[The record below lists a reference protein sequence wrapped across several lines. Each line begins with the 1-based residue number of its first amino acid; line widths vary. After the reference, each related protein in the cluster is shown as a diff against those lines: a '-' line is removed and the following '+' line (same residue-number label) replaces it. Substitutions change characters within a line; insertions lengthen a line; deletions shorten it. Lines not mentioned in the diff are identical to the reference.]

1 MPTGSYE
8 TVIIGGGPAGLTA
21 GLYLCRSRIRT
32 VLLEKQ
38 LPGGQAVNSPLI
50 ENYPGFPEGI
60 DGMELISL
68 FKQQADNFG
77 LDTKTFEAVTSV
89 EVSNGVKILKTDKE
103 EVKANAVIVATGRSP
118 KKMGIPGE
126 DEYMGKGISYCA
138 TCDGPLFKD
147 KPVMVIG
154 GGDSAVEEALHLT
167 NFASKV
173 IIVHRR
179 DELRASGYLQERAL
193 SEPKLEILWNSEIRE
208 VRGNNTVEEAVIE
221 NNVTGETGRVPVSG
235 IFFYVGNMPN
245 SSFLSE
251 MVELDKSGYIITDEN
266 LETSVPGIFAAG
278 DVRSNPFKQVV
289 IATGEGALTAMSAQ
303 RYLEKTG
310 ARAAYKGDAQ

>member
-1 MPTGSYE
+1 M
-8 TVIIGGGPAGLTA
+8 TA

>member
-1 MPTGSYE
+1 MSTGSYE

-21 GLYLCRSRIRT
+21 GLYLCRSRIKT

-38 LPGGQAVNSPLI
+38 MTGGQAVNSPLI
-50 ENYPGFPEGI
+50 ENYPGFPDGI
-60 DGMELISL
+60 DGMELTSL
-68 FKQQADNFG
+68 FKLQADNFG
-77 LDTKTFEAVTSV
+77 LETRNFEAVTSV
-89 EVSNGVKILKTDKE
+89 DVTNGFKTLKTDKE
-103 EVKANAVIVATGRSP
+103 EINTPAIIVATGRSP

-126 DEYMGKGISYCA
+126 DKYMGKGISYCA

-147 KPVMVIG
+147 KRVMVIG

-167 NFASKV
+167 NFAGKV

-193 SEPKLEILWNSEIRE
+193 SEPKLEIIWNSEIRE
-208 VRGNNTVEEAVIE
+208 VRGDSVVEEAIIE
-221 NNVTGETGRVPVSG
+221 NNVTGETSEVPVSG
-235 IFFYVGNMPN
+235 IFFYVGNTPN

-251 MVELDKSGYIITDEN
+251 MVELDKPGYITTDEN

-289 IATGEGALTAMSAQ
+289 IATGEGALAAMSAQ

-310 ARAAYKGDAQ
+310 ARAAYKGDAK

>member
-1 MPTGSYE
+1 M
-8 TVIIGGGPAGLTA
+8 
-21 GLYLCRSRIRT
+21 
-32 VLLEKQ
+32 
-38 LPGGQAVNSPLI
+38 PGGQAVNSPLI

-60 DGMELISL
+60 DGLELTTL
-68 FKQQADNFG
+68 FKQQAENFG
-77 LDTKTFEAVTSV
+77 LQTKNFE
-89 EVSNGVKILKTDKE
+89 EVSSVTVSDGIKTLKTDQE
-103 EVKANAVIVATGRSP
+103 EIVANAVVVATGRSA

-126 DEYMGKGISYCA
+126 EEYMGKGISYCA

-193 SEPKLEILWNSEIRE
+193 SEPKLEIMWNSEIRE
-208 VRGNNTVEEAVIE
+208 VQGNSTVEQAVIE
-221 NNVTGETGRVPVSG
+221 NNVTGQTSEVRVSG
-235 IFFYVGNMPN
+235 IFFYVGNTPN
-245 SSFLSE
+245 SSFLSDI
-251 MVELDKSGYIITDEN
+251 VELDESGYIATDEI
-266 LETSVPGIFAAG
+266 LETSIPGIFACG

-289 IATGEGALTAMSAQ
+289 IATGEGALAAMSAQ

-310 ARAAYKGDAQ
+310 ARAAYKGDSP